1 MALLGKLQISLPSF
15 SWLWI
20 IVIIII
26 KSCCWVLHWF

>member
-20 IVIIII
+20 IIIIIIII
-26 KSCCWVLHWF
+26 KSRCWVLQ